1 MILFEE
7 IYNKA
12 IDLFDDPKIKKAYLS
27 NKIQFS
33 KLMYPY
39 LDTAISLFTNPAAIG
54 VELVNRDEPIGQ
66 MEIFDGDGITK
77 TFKLSFVPNE
87 NSLLQFTQNGKTVD
101 AVYDKV
107 ENTITF
113 PEISLEGQECSC
125 EYYYTGAFLS
135 NFSKVSNANMQE
147 YVISTIEG
155 ILARLLVRC
164 WAEYRRNFLLDIENI
179 LTTTD
184 FNLHPASAA
193 LKSKNE
199 WIHQLDQESNRMQTK
214 LALTIRF
221 AKNSYWGKRAW

>member
-1 MILFEE
+1 MILFEK
-7 IYNKA
+7 IYDKA

-54 VELVNRDEPIGQ
+54 IELVNRDEPIGQ
-66 MEIFDGDGITK
+66 MEIFDGDGVAK
-77 TFKLSFVPNE
+77 TFKLSFVPKE
-87 NSLLQFTQNGKTVD
+87 HSLLHFTQNGKSVD
-101 AVYDKV
+101 AMYDSI

-113 PEISLEGQECSC
+113 ADVTLNGQECTC

-135 NFSKVSNANMQE
+135 DFSNVSTAKIQE
-147 YVISTIEG
+147 YVINTIEG
-155 ILARLLVRC
+155 SLARLLIRC
-164 WAEYRRNFLLDIENI
+164 WAEYRRNFLLDIQNI

-184 FNLHPASAA
+184 FNSHPASSA

-221 AKNSYWGKRAW
+221 AKNSYWGKRSW